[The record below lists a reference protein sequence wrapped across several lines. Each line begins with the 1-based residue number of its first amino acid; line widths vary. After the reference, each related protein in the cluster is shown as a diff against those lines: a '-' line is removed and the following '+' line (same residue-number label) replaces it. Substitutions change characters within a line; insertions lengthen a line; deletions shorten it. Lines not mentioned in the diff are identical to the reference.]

1 LSKLCLLFQINGNLE
16 FFRRSFADFNILHEL
31 RHNFVDL
38 TVKDIATQMD
48 LEYKPLKVLTLKG
61 SFQYRSANTL
71 REHKIHE
78 FSNQAEAYRADYSQ
92 AIIDN
97 NHFLFQNPSLLTA
110 NPYSILPE
118 DGFYNTNEADL
129 RHTYFRAPK
138 EWLTGTCIHNV
149 NLSFQATNLWLLYSD
164 SKLNGIDPEFYLS
177 GGVSSPVSRMYTFTV
192 NLTF

>member
-1 LSKLCLLFQINGNLE
+1 
-16 FFRRSFADFNILHEL
+16 
-31 RHNFVDL
+31 
-38 TVKDIATQMD
+38 MD

-97 NHFLFQNPSLLTA
+97 NRFLFQNPSLPTA

-118 DGFYNTNEADL
+118 GGFYNTNEADL
-129 RHTYFRAPK
+129 RHTYFRATADYSPK
-138 EWLTGTCIHNV
+138 LGLDHVV
-149 NLSFQATNLWLLYSD
+149 NFFAGFEINKVD
-164 SKLNGIDPEFYLS
+164 RK
-177 GGVSSPVSRMYTFTV
+177 
-192 NLTF
+192 